1 MGLPEVLER
10 IARAAA
16 RGGRSADAV
25 RLVAVTKG
33 RTLEEIQRCVLAYG
47 RFPLGE
53 SRVQEA
59 RPKMEALPGAEWH
72 FIGPLQRNK
81 VKFMRPFALVHSID
95 SVRLAEA
102 LARRASREGWRAR
115 VLLQVNVARE
125 PQKHGVFVEE
135 LADAV
140 ARVRELE
147 ALELV
152 GLMTMAPYTERPE
165 EVRWVFRELSRLAD
179 RYNLAERSMGMSG
192 DFEVAVEEG
201 ATLVR
206 VGRALFEEG

>member
-16 RGGRSADAV
+16 RAGRSADSV

-47 RFPLGE
+47 NFPLGE

-59 RPKMEALPGAEWH
+59 RPKMEALSGVEWH

-95 SVRLAEA
+95 SVRLAQA
-102 LARRASREGWRAR
+102 LARRAAREGWRAR

-179 RYNLAERSMGMSG
+179 RYNLAERSMGMTG